1 LRKPRATGVQE
12 RSRANSTSFHLP
24 DGPQQLERDQAY
36 ATRGVRGSSEAMN
49 TLYGYDAEDVAAT
62 LEEKT

>member
-12 RSRANSTSFHLP
+12 RSRANATSFHLQ
-24 DGPQQLERDQAY
+24 DGPQQLERDHLF

-49 TLYGYDAEDVAAT
+49 RLYAYDAEAVAAT
-62 LEEKT
+62 LEEKP